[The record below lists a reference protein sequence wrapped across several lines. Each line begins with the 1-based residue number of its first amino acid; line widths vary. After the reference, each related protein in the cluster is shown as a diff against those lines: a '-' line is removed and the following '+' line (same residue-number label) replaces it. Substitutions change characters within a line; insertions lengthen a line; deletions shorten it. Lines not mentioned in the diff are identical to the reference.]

1 MSLFEND
8 ISRNKNLKTFMELLR
23 YLHLVVLYLT
33 IWKIYSKIEK
43 ERFSLFAFLTL
54 GPGPVL

>member
-1 MSLFEND
+1 MTFLE
-8 ISRNKNLKTFMELLR
+8 NKNLKTFMELLR

-43 ERFSLFAFLTL
+43 ECFSLFAFLTL